1 MKLILF
7 RRPLE
12 QKKNGVFVFEILPV
26 IREIFKFLLGK
37 LVTLSVVLKEDKSQN
52 IEYLQKC

>member
-37 LVTLSVVLKEDKSQN
+37 LVTL
-52 IEYLQKC
+52 